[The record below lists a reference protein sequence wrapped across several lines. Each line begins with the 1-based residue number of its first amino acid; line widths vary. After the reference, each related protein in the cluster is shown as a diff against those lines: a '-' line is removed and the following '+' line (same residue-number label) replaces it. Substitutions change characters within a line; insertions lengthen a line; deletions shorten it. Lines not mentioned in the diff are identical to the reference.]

1 MKTVRN
7 ILVAAAAAA
16 AFAATALPA
25 SAQARVSAGTLSC
38 SVAPG
43 VSFVFGSTRQV
54 RCIYYGTNGV
64 AERYIG
70 EINRWGVDIG
80 YTNAATMMW
89 AVLAGTGALPAG
101 TLAGDYAGVSAP
113 VTWEEID
120 RGFRREEFT
129 ITSMPARIAEVGD
142 LWTAL
147 ASSNGV
153 DLGRVSR
160 YVEGR
165 RR

>member
-54 RCIYYGTNGV
+54 HCIYYGTNGV

-89 AVLAGTGALPAG
+89 AVLAGTAALPAG
-101 TLAGDYAGVSAP
+101 TLAGDYAGVSAAVTPGVGGAANVLIGGSNKTISLQP
-113 VTWEEID
+113 V
-120 RGFRREEFT
+120 
-129 ITSMPARIAEVGD
+129 S
-142 LWTAL
+142 
-147 ASSNGV
+147 
-153 DLGRVSR
+153 
-160 YVEGR
+160 VEGNTGLNLAAGVGALVLR
-165 RR
+165 RP